1 MPKILVIDDDKEF
14 QDFLGFLLESRGFEV
29 YRALTADE
37 GLNQTVSI
45 EPDLII
51 LDVMMPFHLE
61 GLAVSRKIRN
71 ELGMKEVPIIMITA
85 VSREIMGPYKVV
97 PDDFIPVDYF
107 IDKPVDPVKLVRMI
121 RGILECPLEDE

>member
-51 LDVMMPFHLE
+51 LDVMMPGKNGFE
-61 GLAVSRKIRN
+61 A
-71 ELGMKEVPIIMITA
+71 MKEIRSDASTAGIPILVLTA
-85 VSREIMGPYKVV
+85 IGEHLAHSRYARNMGL
-97 PDDFIPVDYF
+97 DIDSEDFIT
-107 IDKPVDPVKLVRMI
+107 KPVDAKDLLGRVKAVLV
-121 RGILECPLEDE
+121 